1 MLSGGND
8 MYFAKVIAGHDKN
21 HVYFIFKQDKEFV
34 YLVNG
39 DNKKICN
46 PRKKINK
53 HIQIIKN
60 IPQAIMDISKND
72 DVITD
77 ELVVKMLSAY
87 KELQVK

>member
-21 HVYFIFKQDKEFV
+21 HVYFIFKQDNSFV

-39 DNKKICN
+39 DTKKICN
-46 PRKKINK
+46 PRKKNQK

-60 IPQAIMDISKND
+60 IPQAIMDILKND

-77 ELVVKMLSAY
+77 EIISKMLKAY
-87 KELQVK
+87 KKLQVK